1 MHMHFCQH
9 HTYLLYTGI
18 EVETPDG
25 LFISRGMLL
34 ITTVDLPARAM
45 LCNMKQ
51 FSGAHACSTCEDPG
65 DNTLGKTP
73 LHRVWPFT
81 AACKIRTPES
91 VVNAFR
97 SATNTGKAVSTYLT
111 NVAQLFFPARWNRV
125 YPIKSI
131 VPPCCYIPWCY
142 IFLTDLMGC
151 NGFSCHSRMLLK

>member
-1 MHMHFCQH
+1 MHMHLCQH
-9 HTYLLYTGI
+9 HIFKFCSTGI

-151 NGFSCHSRMLLK
+151 NGF

>member
-1 MHMHFCQH
+1 VSTSHICS
-9 HTYLLYTGI
+9 TGI

-34 ITTVDLPARAM
+34 ITTVYLPARAM

-111 NVAQLFFPARWNRV
+111 NVAQLFFPARWNRAC
-125 YPIKSI
+125 PIKSI
-131 VPPCCYIPWCY
+131 
-142 IFLTDLMGC
+142 
-151 NGFSCHSRMLLK
+151 SASLLLYPMVLYLSHWPHGMQWLLAAIVAYC